1 MAKQLLEGLN
11 ENFRKRAA
19 QAKTLE
25 QLIRTTPY
33 PVLVCGDFNSL
44 PSSYTYSTVKGD
56 NLQDGFQTC
65 GHGYMYTFRYFKR
78 LLRIDYIFHSKEFKG
93 VDYYSPD
100 LDLCSDHNPVVME
113 VKM

>member
-1 MAKQLLEGLN
+1 
-11 ENFRKRAA
+11 
-19 QAKTLE
+19 
-25 QLIRTTPY
+25 
-33 PVLVCGDFNSL
+33 
-44 PSSYTYSTVKGD
+44 
-56 NLQDGFQTC
+56 
-65 GHGYMYTFRYFKR
+65 MYTFRYFKR